1 MYRKQSKVACHDFN
15 VFFTISV
22 VMKWKISLVLCIFE
36 QSSVVDKNILNL
48 DSDPG
53 FWLKLDPD
61 PDVDPGQDPD
71 PDPGLY

>member
-1 MYRKQSKVACHDFN
+1 
-15 VFFTISV
+15 
-22 VMKWKISLVLCIFE
+22 MKWKISLALCIFE

-48 DSDPG
+48 DPDPG
-53 FWLKLDPD
+53 FWLKLDLD

>member
-1 MYRKQSKVACHDFN
+1 MILM
-15 VFFTISV
+15 FFLLYLLWWNG
-22 VMKWKISLVLCIFE
+22 KFHYVLCIFE

-48 DSDPG
+48 DPDPG

-71 PDPGLY
+71 LDPGLY